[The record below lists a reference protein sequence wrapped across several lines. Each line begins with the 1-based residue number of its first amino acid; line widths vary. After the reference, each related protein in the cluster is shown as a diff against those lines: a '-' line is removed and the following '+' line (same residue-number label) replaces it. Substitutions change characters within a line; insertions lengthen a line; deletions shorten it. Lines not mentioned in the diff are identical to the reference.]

1 MTKTQISNVI
11 GALVAPEAI
20 LTALVIGALMAPIA
34 HAEAPA
40 LPKDM
45 PAYAAD
51 KPLPVPEIAKQTLD
65 NGLTVWVV
73 PRDGVP
79 RVDYVLAFKNAGL
92 AADPADRP
100 ALASMVAAMLSEG
113 TEKLDSKAIA
123 ETAQSYGGSLGAGA
137 GNDGMT
143 VYANATASNAEPML
157 QLLSQIVRAPT
168 FPENEVALA
177 KANALQSLK
186 AAEAQPGFRAERAML
201 AAVYG
206 DHPYSRT
213 QPTEA
218 SINAVTREQLQQAYR
233 ERLRPDQALLVVTGR
248 IDADDAFK
256 MARAAFG
263 DWKVEGEAAKA
274 IAGTRPEAKA
284 SFVHLEREGSVQST
298 VRIGRPAIPATHADY
313 IPLRLATTVL
323 GGGFSSRLMQNLR
336 EDKGYTYGA
345 GVGYRAQSAG
355 GALIASADV
364 RNEVTGK
371 AIGEFFAEYKRIGEE
386 PVSAAE
392 LDMNKRYVAGGY
404 LISNQLQGAVA
415 GTLANNWLVG
425 LPPEFLG
432 EFVPKIREVNAEQV
446 QAIGSKYYDPKQQ
459 SIVVVGDKAVVE
471 QLSEFGKFED
481 L

>member
-1 MTKTQISNVI
+1 MTMTKT
-11 GALVAPEAI
+11 L
-20 LTALVIGALMAPIA
+20 LALVIGALIAPVA
-34 HAEAPA
+34 LAADMA
-40 LPKDM
+40 LPKNM
-45 PAYAAD
+45 PAYGAD
-51 KPLPVPEIAKQTLD
+51 KPLPVPEIARKTLD

-92 AADPADRP
+92 AADPVDRP

-123 ETAQSYGGSLGAGA
+123 EAAQGYGGSVGAGA
-137 GNDGMT
+137 GNDGLT

-157 QLLSQIVRAPT
+157 QLMSQIVRTPT

-177 KANALQSLK
+177 KANALQGLK

-201 AAVYG
+201 TAVYG

-213 QPTEA
+213 QATEA
-218 SINAVTREQLQQAYR
+218 SINAVTREELQAAYQQ
-233 ERLRPDQALLVVTGR
+233 RLRPDQALLVVTGR
-248 IDADDAFK
+248 IDADTAFK
-256 MARAAFG
+256 LAEAAFG
-263 DWKVEGEAAKA
+263 DWKAKGEAIKSVSA
-274 IAGTRPEAKA
+274 TRSEAKP

-313 IPLRLATTVL
+313 IPLRLTSTLL

-371 AIGEFFAEYKRIGEE
+371 AIGEFFAEYQRIGAE

-415 GTLANNWLVG
+415 GTLAGNWLVG

-432 EFVPKIREVNAEQV
+432 EFVPKIREVTVEQV

-471 QLSEFGKFED
+471 QLKDYGKFED

>member
-1 MTKTQISNVI
+1 MTMTKT
-11 GALVAPEAI
+11 L
-20 LTALVIGALMAPIA
+20 LALVIGALIAPVISA
-34 HAEAPA
+34 ADLA
-40 LPKDM
+40 LPKNM
-45 PAYAAD
+45 PAYGAD
-51 KPLPVPEIAKQTLD
+51 KPLPVPEIAKKTLD

-79 RVDYVLAFKNAGL
+79 RVDFVLAFKNAGL
-92 AADPADRP
+92 AVDPADRP

-123 ETAQSYGGSLGAGA
+123 EAAQGYGGSVGAGA
-137 GNDGMT
+137 GNDGMS

-157 QLLSQIVRAPT
+157 RLMSQIVRTPT

-186 AAEAQPGFRAERAML
+186 AAEAQPGFRAERRML
-201 AAVYG
+201 TAVYG

-213 QPTEA
+213 QATEA
-218 SINAVTREQLQQAYR
+218 SINAVTREELQAAYKK
-233 ERLRPDQALLVVTGR
+233 RLRPDQALLVVTGR
-248 IDADDAFK
+248 IDADAAFK
-256 MARAAFG
+256 LAEAAFG
-263 DWKVEGEAAKA
+263 DWKAEGEAIKSVSA
-274 IAGTRPEAKA
+274 TRTEAKP

-313 IPLRLATTVL
+313 IPLRLTSTLL

-345 GVGYRAQSAG
+345 GVGYRAQMAG

-371 AIGEFFAEYKRIGEE
+371 AIGEFFAEYKRIGAE
-386 PVSAAE
+386 PVATAE

-432 EFVPKIREVNAEQV
+432 EFVPKIREVDAEQV
-446 QAIGSKYYDPKQQ
+446 QAIGRKYYDPKQQ

-471 QLSEFGKFED
+471 QLKDFGKFED

>member
-1 MTKTQISNVI
+1 MTKTRIAQVI
-11 GALVAPEAI
+11 GALIAPESL
-20 LTALVIGALMAPIA
+20 LTALVIGALVAPVA
-34 HAEAPA
+34 YAEAPA
-40 LPKDM
+40 MPKDM
-45 PAYAAD
+45 PAYGAD
-51 KPLPVPEIAKQTLD
+51 KPLPVPEIARKTLD
-65 NGLTVWVV
+65 NGMTVWVV
-73 PRDGVP
+73 PREGVP

-92 AADPADRP
+92 AVDPADRP

-123 ETAQSYGGSLGAGA
+123 EAAQGYGGSVGAGA
-137 GNDGMT
+137 GTDGLT

-157 QLLSQIVRAPT
+157 QLLSQIVRTPT

-177 KANALQSLK
+177 KANALQGLK

-213 QPTEA
+213 QPTED
-218 SINAVTREQLQQAYR
+218 SINAVTREQLQQAHKQ
-233 ERLRPDQALLVVTGR
+233 RLRPDQALLVVTGR
-248 IDADDAFK
+248 IDADSAFK
-256 MARAAFG
+256 LAQAAFG
-263 DWKVEGEAAKA
+263 DWKVEGDALKSVAATRSEAE
-274 IAGTRPEAKA
+274 P
-284 SFVHLEREGSVQST
+284 SFVHLAREGSVQSS

-313 IPLRLATTVL
+313 IPLRLTSTLL

-345 GVGYRAQSAG
+345 GVGYRAQVAG
-355 GALIASADV
+355 GALVASADV

-371 AIGEFFAEYKRIGEE
+371 AIGEFFAEYKRIGAE
-386 PVSAAE
+386 PVGAAE

-432 EFVPKIREVNAEQV
+432 EFVPKIREVDAKAV
-446 QAIGSKYYDPKQQ
+446 QEVGRKYFDPKQQ

-471 QLSEFGKFED
+471 QLKEFGEFED